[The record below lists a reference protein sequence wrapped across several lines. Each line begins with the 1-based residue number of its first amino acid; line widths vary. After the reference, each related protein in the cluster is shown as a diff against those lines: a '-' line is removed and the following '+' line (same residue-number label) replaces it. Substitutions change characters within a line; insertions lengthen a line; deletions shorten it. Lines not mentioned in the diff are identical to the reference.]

1 MLIVQVNQQFQIV
14 ETINSHAAFPVAIEV
29 QPDSKVESLVTDLT
43 SNPPWGN
50 WKNAA
55 HPLSSLWDLK
65 ILPVLFVALVV
76 DPFWMVRCGLI

>member
-43 SNPPWGN
+43 SNLLGVIGKMQPIN
-50 WKNAA
+50 
-55 HPLSSLWDLK
+55 
-65 ILPVLFVALVV
+65 
-76 DPFWMVRCGLI
+76 